1 MSIFYFPDV
10 SSLRVQF
17 HGSLESDMMTLG
29 LSPKN
34 TGDFWQVEGGLV
46 PIHLEQK
53 TLCVV
58 LTWRSVS
65 APASCGLRGTDS
77 LHQQT
82 EGAAGPRGG
91 EAGCAVERIHG
102 WGFDGRAGTPWLWK
116 QDAWAAATIDAKSV
130 TT

>member
-10 SSLRVQF
+10 PSLWVQF

-53 TLCVV
+53 TLHVV

-65 APASCGLRGTDS
+65 APASCGRRGTDS
-77 LHQQT
+77 RHQQT
-82 EGAAGPRGG
+82 EGPLGG
-91 EAGCAVERIHG
+91 EAGCAVARIHG

-116 QDAWAAATIDAKSV
+116 QDAWAAATTDAKSV